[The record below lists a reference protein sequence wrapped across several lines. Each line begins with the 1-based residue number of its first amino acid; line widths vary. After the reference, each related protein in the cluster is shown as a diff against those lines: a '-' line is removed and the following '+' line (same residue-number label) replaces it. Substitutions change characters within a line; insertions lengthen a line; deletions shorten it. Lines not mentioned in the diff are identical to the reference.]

1 MLPILL
7 LGALIGQSTGTGVQR
22 PPLLPGEL
30 KIVVA
35 APVYLPDG
43 GVTAETTTLTG
54 GTPTVV
60 HVYGRRSVCET
71 SVAGASEPADA
82 GFGWR
87 LASQALNVTDSV
99 VSVSI
104 DWRRVWDRGRKITNG
119 PSGTVQ
125 LKLHPGDR
133 IPLDHIS
140 NPAATDACR
149 AVGVGLEIRLART
162 ASPVPV
168 NSALVPLG
176 AVAGGGPAI
185 AADLWLVQTLPSGA
199 EQALH
204 QKVRLDSG
212 GGSFG
217 FAPVKVTGE
226 RGELGIE
233 VLGTFQRYRAPVGG
247 EFVYV
252 TITRAITGESVPAGG
267 VRGGTGTMIPLPDPS
282 EVVSLEIPTFGGISR
297 GRSPGG
303 TVRGGA
309 GGGGARGGGNPG
321 GARSSGGG
329 GTFSEVERLQAL
341 AAQRGGGGGAR
352 GGRGAGSAEGV
363 TGGFFVPPQALEIL
377 QGHKLSLR
385 MRLTPVAG
393 S

>member
-7 LGALIGQSTGTGVQR
+7 LGALIGQSTGTDVQR
-22 PPLLPGEL
+22 PPTPPGDL

-43 GVTAETTTLTG
+43 GVTAETTTLTA

-71 SVAGASEPADA
+71 SVAGATEPADA

-87 LASQALNVTDSV
+87 LASQALTVTDSV
-99 VSVSI
+99 VTVSI

-133 IPLDHIS
+133 IPLDHIP

-162 ASPVPV
+162 APAAPV

-185 AADLWLVQTLPSGA
+185 NAELWLVQTLPSGA

-204 QKVRLDSG
+204 QKVRLDAT

-217 FAPVKVTGE
+217 FAPVKVSNE

-233 VLGTFQRYRAPVGG
+233 VVGSFQRYRAPVGG
-247 EFVYV
+247 EFVYL
-252 TITRAITGESVPAGG
+252 TITRAITGESVPGG
-267 VRGGTGTMIPLPDPS
+267 LRGGTGTMIPLPDPS
-282 EVVSLEIPTFGGISR
+282 EVVSLEIPTWGATGR
-297 GRSPGG
+297 GRSSGG
-303 TVRGGA
+303 SPRG
-309 GGGGARGGGNPG
+309 GGGGAVFPGGAG

-329 GTFSEVERLQAL
+329 GTFSDVERMQAI
-341 AAQRGGGGGAR
+341 AAQRGGAGGGAR
-352 GGRGAGSAEGV
+352 GGRGTGSSEGIP
-363 TGGFFVPPQALEIL
+363 GGFTAPAQALEIL